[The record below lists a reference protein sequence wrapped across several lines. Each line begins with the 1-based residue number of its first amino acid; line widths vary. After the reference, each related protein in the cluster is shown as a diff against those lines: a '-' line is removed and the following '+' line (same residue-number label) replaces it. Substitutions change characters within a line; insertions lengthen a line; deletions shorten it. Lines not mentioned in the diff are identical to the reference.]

1 MQKKTKNFDRK
12 SLKRHLQDLKN
23 DINCKKKEKKKKE
36 KTTFVRKKKVKKRG
50 ESIGKRETRARQ
62 IAILIYKVK
71 NAC

>member
-23 DINCKKKEKKKKE
+23 DINCKKKKKKKE
-36 KTTFVRKKKVKKRG
+36 KTNFVRKKKVKKRG
-50 ESIGKRETRARQ
+50 EPIGKRETRARQ
-62 IAILIYKVK
+62 IAILIHKVK